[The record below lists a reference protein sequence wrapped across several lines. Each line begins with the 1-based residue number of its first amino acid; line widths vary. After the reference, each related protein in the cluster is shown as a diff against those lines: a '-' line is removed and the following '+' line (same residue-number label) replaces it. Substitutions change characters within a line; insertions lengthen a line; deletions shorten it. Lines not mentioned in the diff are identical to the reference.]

1 LEKLQEKDMLLL
13 QQLDQSNHEENEQN
27 IHLEN
32 NEEKTKRLNTEVAN
46 LTEEM
51 EELKTHD
58 NKRK

>member
-1 LEKLQEKDMLLL
+1 MLLL
-13 QQLDQSNHEENEQN
+13 QQLDKSNHEEHEQN

-32 NEEKTKRLNTEVAN
+32 KEEEIKRLKTEVAN
-46 LTEEM
+46 PTEEM